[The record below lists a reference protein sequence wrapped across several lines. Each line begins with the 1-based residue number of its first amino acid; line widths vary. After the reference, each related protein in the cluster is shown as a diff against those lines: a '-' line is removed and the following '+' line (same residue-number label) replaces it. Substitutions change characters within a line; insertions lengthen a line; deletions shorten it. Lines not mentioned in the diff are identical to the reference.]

1 MLPRLEKNVYIS
13 TVFSSIRVDF
23 CTKYIKFDGFYPFR
37 SVKFQSCYP
46 CSDRFCPA
54 SLPIIMCLF
63 IICLCAIGNFLNFPI
78 IKIDYALAHSLV
90 SRGRLWQSTS
100 SRVCTLENSCP
111 CTGIAFANS
120 FIFLYNIL
128 IYHNVGDS
136 VCQISLLRK
145 YAVNITAWIF
155 QPENPPRCRGGCK
168 ESEEFTWMY
177 WSPGS
182 TPSAESRS
190 IRHGKP

>member
-1 MLPRLEKNVYIS
+1 MSIIVIIIVLQDLFTFAPNS
-13 TVFSSIRVDF
+13 FSR
-23 CTKYIKFDGFYPFR
+23 P
-37 SVKFQSCYP
+37 SVKNAKNTPGTLGIFHCIK
-46 CSDRFCPA
+46 R
-54 SLPIIMCLF
+54 MC
-63 IICLCAIGNFLNFPI
+63 
-78 IKIDYALAHSLV
+78 LAHSRA
-90 SRGRLWQSTS
+90 SRGRVRQSTS

-155 QPENPPRCRGGCK
+155 RTENPPRCRGGCK
-168 ESEEFTWMY
+168 ESEEFT
-177 WSPGS
+177 
-182 TPSAESRS
+182 
-190 IRHGKP
+190 